1 MPQRGSSVLW
11 CSHGPRFLV
20 LYHKRELALPP
31 ARALRN
37 GGGEAGAQGADGW
50 TDAALFACCGTAEA
64 KAEGKRRS
72 ARAR

>member
-20 LYHKRELALPP
+20 LCHKRELALPP

-37 GGGEAGAQGADGW
+37 GGGEAGAQGALDG
-50 TDAALFACCGTAEA
+50 CGGVAWNRLQA
-64 KAEGKRRS
+64 PAVVLDRRE
-72 ARAR
+72 RTLR